1 MCRYLRAAITVAF
14 EKQLGFHRRSKCIIK
29 GSRSFHGR
37 IVNQGDVMAN
47 PGQELSSINFGA
59 LIGGPLVAVIEAQ
72 TMAARATADF
82 IKAVGFDDEKKPI
95 YVEFKYPKE
104 VAPYKPAVPAQVTGV
119 IVNNGGDGYDQATV
133 DVAFTP
139 GSGEAS
145 NAIMP
150 KAKAIV
156 ENAKIVRV
164 DMIDPGTCTVAPTAA
179 ITLNPTNATAPTTAA
194 SVSVKWQTEIQA
206 VDAKY
211 QDMKIEV
218 PIVTMLPIPFI
229 RIEEATIDFNAK
241 INSMETKSESTD
253 TAISGN
259 LEVRQRWPSGSAKL
273 NVSASYQKKTA
284 SGSTVE
290 RTYSMQ
296 IHVRASQDEMPA
308 GMEKLLGL
316 LEGAMKA
323 TPLAPPGP

>member
-1 MCRYLRAAITVAF
+1 
-14 EKQLGFHRRSKCIIK
+14 
-29 GSRSFHGR
+29 
-37 IVNQGDVMAN
+37 MAN

-82 IKAVGFDDEKKPI
+82 IKSVGFDEDKKPI

-104 VAPYKPAVPAQVTGV
+104 VAPYKPAVPAQITGV
-119 IVNNGGDGYDQATV
+119 SVTNGGTGYDQSTAVVT
-133 DVAFTP
+133 FT
-139 GSGEAS
+139 GGTGTGAQ
-145 NAIMP
+145 
-150 KAKAIV
+150 AKAIV
-156 ENAKIVRV
+156 EGGVVVRV
-164 DMIDPGTCTVAPTAA
+164 EMINAGTYSVLPT
-179 ITLNPTNATAPTTAA
+179 
-194 SVSVKWQTEIQA
+194 SVSIAGSGGSGAAATVQSQLAVPA

-218 PIVTMLPIPFI
+218 PILTMLPIPFI

-241 INSMETKSESTD
+241 INSMETRSESTD

-259 LEVRQRWPSGSAKL
+259 LQVRQRWPGGAAQLS
-273 NVSASYQKKTA
+273 VSASYQKKTA

-323 TPLAPPGP
+323 TPLPP

>member
-1 MCRYLRAAITVAF
+1 
-14 EKQLGFHRRSKCIIK
+14 
-29 GSRSFHGR
+29 
-37 IVNQGDVMAN
+37 MAN

-82 IKAVGFDDEKKPI
+82 IKSVGFDEDKKPI

-104 VAPYKPAVPAQVTGV
+104 VAPYKPAVPAQITGV
-119 IVNNGGDGYDQATV
+119 SVTNGGTAYDQSTYPV
-133 DVAFTP
+133 KFTP
-139 GSGEAS
+139 IGAQA
-145 NAIMP
+145 N
-150 KAKAIV
+150 AIV
-156 ENAKIVRV
+156 EGGKIVRIE
-164 DMIDPGTCTVAPTAA
+164 MIDAGTYTAA
-179 ITLNPTNATAPTTAA
+179 PSKAEIDVGTGLGSGAVLAIQ
-194 SVSVKWQTEIQA
+194 WQTKVDA

-218 PIVTMLPIPFI
+218 PILTMLPIPFI

-241 INSMETKSESTD
+241 INSMETRSESTD

-259 LEVRQRWPSGSAKL
+259 LQVRQRWPGGAAQLS
-273 NVSASYQKKTA
+273 VSASYQKKTA

-308 GMEKLLGL
+308 GMEKLLSL

-323 TPLAPPGP
+323 TPLPP

>member
-1 MCRYLRAAITVAF
+1 
-14 EKQLGFHRRSKCIIK
+14 
-29 GSRSFHGR
+29 
-37 IVNQGDVMAN
+37 MAN

-82 IKAVGFDDEKKPI
+82 IKSVGFDDNKKPI

-104 VAPYKPAVPAQVTGV
+104 VAPYKPASPPQLKGVSVPANAQ
-119 IVNNGGDGYDQATV
+119 GDGYNEATTEV
-133 DVAFTP
+133 TFTF
-139 GSGEAS
+139 GSGEAPD
-145 NAIMP
+145 AVMP

-156 ENAKIVRV
+156 ENNKIVRV
-164 DMIDPGTCTVAPTAA
+164 EMIDLGTCTVKPAVA
-179 ITLNPTNATAPTTAA
+179 IAVKSTATAPTTPANPI
-194 SVSVKWQTEIQA
+194 VIWQLKVEA

-218 PIVTMLPIPFI
+218 PILTMLPIPFI

-241 INSMETKSESTD
+241 INSMETRSESTD

-259 LEVRQRWPSGSAKL
+259 LQVRQRWPGGAAQLS
-273 NVSASYQKKTA
+273 VSASYQKKTA

-316 LEGAMKA
+316 LEGAMKS
-323 TPLAPPGP
+323 TPLPP

>member
-1 MCRYLRAAITVAF
+1 
-14 EKQLGFHRRSKCIIK
+14 
-29 GSRSFHGR
+29 
-37 IVNQGDVMAN
+37 MAN

-72 TMAARATADF
+72 SMAARATADF
-82 IKAVGFDDEKKPI
+82 IKTVGFDEDNKPI

-104 VAPYKPAVPAQVTGV
+104 VAPYKPAIPSQITGFNVTA
-119 IVNNGGDGYDQATV
+119 GGSGYDPSTV
-133 DVAFTP
+133 TVTFSGGT
-139 GSGEAS
+139 GSGAQ
-145 NAIMP
+145 
-150 KAKAIV
+150 AKAIV
-156 ENAKIVRV
+156 EGGVVVRIEL
-164 DMIDPGTCTVAPTAA
+164 IDAGTYTAAPTVAIGGGGSNAA
-179 ITLNPTNATAPTTAA
+179 ATVVFQVAVA
-194 SVSVKWQTEIQA
+194 A

-218 PIVTMLPIPFI
+218 PILTMLPIPFI

-241 INSMETKSESTD
+241 INSMETRSESTD
-253 TAISGN
+253 AAISGN
-259 LEVRQRWPSGSAKL
+259 LEVRQRWPGGGAKL
-273 NVSASYQKKTA
+273 SVSASYQKKTA

-323 TPLAPPGP
+323 TPLPPATP